1 VSVIVT
7 ARNEELTVGRCLD
20 ALIKQ
25 DYPDYEVLFVDAA
38 SQDNTRLI
46 AEELASEH
54 SRLKVVQLS
63 GNASQC
69 RNKAI
74 QMSKSDVIAFTDA
87 DVEVPSNWL
96 STLVNALHSRPEAGG
111 VGGPNS
117 PLHTRNGGITKAV
130 DLMLTTSLGS
140 MRSAQSYDFKERKE
154 VKSIPCCNAAYPR
167 RVLQEIG
174 GFDEDLVGCDDTDL
188 GYRIRDTGRK
198 LLFEPRANVIH
209 SVKFNTLRQ
218 FSGWVFKYGRGRGYA
233 CRRKR
238 YLFSGPALPAA
249 AILAGVPLLLLAMG
263 VLRSFTPLTALFSL
277 YLAGLIAYSVGV
289 AVTKREF
296 RVTIIGPVVL
306 AIEHVSY
313 FLGFLVGILDARP
326 SPWSN

>member
-1 VSVIVT
+1 MI
-7 ARNEELTVGRCLD
+7 GRCLD
-20 ALIKQ
+20 ALIRQ

-38 SQDNTRLI
+38 SQDNTRQI
-46 AEELASEH
+46 AEGLASEH
-54 SRLKVVQLS
+54 SRLRVLQLS
-63 GNASQC
+63 GSASQC
-69 RNKAI
+69 RNKAV
-74 QMSKSDVIAFTDA
+74 QMSKSEVIAFTDA

-96 STLVNALHSRPEAGG
+96 STMVRVLRSRPEAGG

-117 PLHTRNGGITKAV
+117 LMHTRNGGITRAV

-154 VKSIPCCNAAYPR
+154 VKSIPSCNAIYPR

-198 LLFEPRANVIH
+198 LLFEPQAKVIH

-218 FSGWVFKYGRGRGYA
+218 FSRWVFKYGRGRGYA
-233 CRRKR
+233 CRKKR
-238 YLFSGPALPAA
+238 YLFSGPAIPSAG
-249 AILAGVPLLLLAMG
+249 ILVGIPLLLLAMG
-263 VLRSFTPLTALFSL
+263 MLRTITPLEALFSL
-277 YLAGLIAYSVGV
+277 YLAGLIIYSLGV
-289 AVTKREF
+289 AVTKREI
-296 RVTIIGPVVL
+296 RVTIIGPAVLVV
-306 AIEHVSY
+306 EHASY
-313 FLGFLVGILDARP
+313 FLGFLVGILDAKS

>member
-1 VSVIVT
+1 MSVVVT

-20 ALIKQ
+20 ALVKQ
-25 DYPDYEVLFVDAA
+25 DYPDYEVLFVDSV
-38 SQDNTRLI
+38 SQDKTCRI
-46 AEELASEH
+46 AEGIASEH
-54 SRLKVVQLS
+54 SRLRVLQLS

-96 STLVNALHSRPEAGG
+96 NTMVRALHSGPETGG

-117 PLHTRNGGITKAV
+117 PIHTGNGGIARAV
-130 DLMLTTSLGS
+130 DLILATSLGS
-140 MRSAQSYDFKERKE
+140 MRSAQTYGFKDRKE

-198 LLFEPRANVIH
+198 LLFEPRAKVIH

-218 FSGWVFKYGRGRGYA
+218 FSRWVFKYGRGRGYA
-233 CRRKR
+233 CRKKR
-238 YLFSGPALPAA
+238 YLFSGPAIPAA
-249 AILAGVPLLLLAMG
+249 GVLAGVPLLLLAMG
-263 VLRSFTPLTALFSL
+263 ILHSFTPLTALFSL
-277 YLAGLIAYSVGV
+277 YLAGLIVYSLGV
-289 AVTKREF
+289 AITKKEF
-296 RVTIIGPVVL
+296 RVTIIGPAVL
-306 AIEHVSY
+306 AIEHASY
-313 FLGFLVGILDARP
+313 FLGFLVGILDARS